1 MLGLESENEVFDGG
15 TGRKEEGTSE
25 SEGEIGTAQSEM
37 DEVEGN
43 EKRHGIAETTE
54 SLRKVS
60 KKAMFSCFMQSIDIL
75 Q

>member
-1 MLGLESENEVFDGG
+1 MLGLESEDEVFEGG
-15 TGRKEEGTSE
+15 MGRKEEGTSE
-25 SEGEIGTAQSEM
+25 SEGEIGTAQSEV

-54 SLRKVS
+54 ALREVS